1 LLILAWLV
9 IGVESAYIMKSWAGG
24 TASFSPMERLVMKVG
39 SGLGLIEPDRYG
51 QLLRGGDRD
60 QLKKELQQI
69 DPYSTYLTPGE
80 YESFSIDSRQEYQGI
95 GVSLQPTADGVL
107 IRQVFSGGPAEAAGL
122 EPGDMLRQMHGF
134 DIRNWNFA
142 QVVEAIRGR
151 EGTAIQ
157 LSVLRGE
164 ELLDFTVSRSSIAI
178 PSLRHAH
185 LTDDRIF
192 YVRIDQFGEKTA
204 TEFLQAV
211 LPHVSTPLKGIVID
225 LRDNTGGMF
234 RSSLDLLDSFFRRGE
249 VMLKT
254 RDTDNRTTKLHS
266 AKRRDPLAGIPTVVL
281 INRNT
286 ASASEIV
293 AGSLQVTGKAVVIG
307 ERSLGKGSIQTIF
320 SLNQGDAY
328 KKTTSFYYL
337 PDDTS
342 IHERGIIPDIAIE
355 ITPAS
360 FREYRIRDQRG
371 SPVWEDENDPFWMS
385 ALHYLREG

>member
-1 LLILAWLV
+1 LIIAWLV
-9 IGVESAYIMKSWAGG
+9 IGVETAYIMKSWAGSS
-24 TASFSPMERLVMKVG
+24 ASFSPVERLVLKVG
-39 SGLGLIEPDRYG
+39 SSLGLIEQDRYG
-51 QLLRGGDRD
+51 QLLRGGDRE
-60 QLKKELQQI
+60 QLKQELQRI
-69 DPYSTYLTPGE
+69 DPYSTYLSPGE

-95 GVSLQPTADGVL
+95 GVSLQATQDGVL

-122 EPGDMLRQMHGF
+122 ESGDILRQMHGF

-142 QVVEAIRGR
+142 QVVESIRGR

-157 LSVLRGE
+157 LSVQRGGE
-164 ELLDFTVSRSSIAI
+164 QLSFTVPRSSIAI

-185 LTDDRIF
+185 LTDDRIL
-192 YVRIDQFGEKTA
+192 YLRIDQFGEKTA
-204 TEFLQAV
+204 KEFLQAV

-225 LRDNTGGMF
+225 LRENTGGMF

-254 RDTDNRTTKLHS
+254 RDTDNRATKLHT
-266 AKRRDPLAGIPTVVL
+266 ARHRDPLAGIPTVVL
-281 INRNT
+281 INRNS

-293 AGSLQVTGKAVVIG
+293 AGSLQVTGKAVIIG
-307 ERSLGKGSIQTIF
+307 EKSLGKGSIQTVF

-328 KKTTSFYYL
+328 KKTTSYYYL

-342 IHERGIIPDIAIE
+342 IHERGIIPNIAIE
-355 ITPAS
+355 ITPENY
-360 FREYRIRDQRG
+360 REYRIRDQRG
-371 SPVWEDENDPFWMS
+371 TPVWEGDADPFWQS